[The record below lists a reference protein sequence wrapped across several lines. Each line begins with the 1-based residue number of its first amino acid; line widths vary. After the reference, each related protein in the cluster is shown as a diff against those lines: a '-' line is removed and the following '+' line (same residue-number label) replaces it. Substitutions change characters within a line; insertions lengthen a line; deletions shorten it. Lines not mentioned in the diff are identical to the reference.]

1 MIGRCR
7 DIRVGDSLSVNC
19 GVRVV
24 RDGGV
29 DGGGHLVWS
38 GLLLLS
44 NVMRGGRWIQVIC
57 ICLTR

>member
-7 DIRVGDSLSVNC
+7 DIRVVDSLSVNC
-19 GVRVV
+19 GVGVV
-24 RDGGV
+24 RYGGV
-29 DGGGHLVWS
+29 DGGGHLVS
-38 GLLLLS
+38 GLLLLL